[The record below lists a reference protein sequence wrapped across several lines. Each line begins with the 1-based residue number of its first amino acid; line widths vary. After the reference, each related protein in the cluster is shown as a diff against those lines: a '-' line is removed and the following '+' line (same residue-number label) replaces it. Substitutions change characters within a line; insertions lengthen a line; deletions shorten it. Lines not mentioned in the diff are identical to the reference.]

1 MKRTVILMAM
11 ALMVSVAF
19 AQTADKLIKKY
30 KGMKGMQ
37 YENVTK
43 QIQNMKKDDDPK
55 MYEASRGLTTVE
67 YLSGVMS
74 ESKAEKLQEE
84 LDALEGFKRVYHEK
98 HNSNDGPLS
107 MLRGQFKLF
116 YNVQYYAVEDGENF
130 KEVVARIDADASVG
144 NLVTLIHLKGQ
155 MKQEDVAEFIQIE
168 EDTDMTLE
176 SE

>member
-30 KGMKGMQ
+30 KGMKGVQ

-43 QIQNMKKDDDPK
+43 RVQNMKESDDPK
-55 MYEASRGLTTVE
+55 LYAASRGITQVE
-67 YLSGVMS
+67 YLNGVLS
-74 ESKAEKLQEE
+74 NEKAEQLQQE
-84 LDALEGFKRVYHEK
+84 LDALKGFKRVYHEK
-98 HNSNDGPLS
+98 HNSNDSPLS
-107 MLRGQFKLF
+107 MLKGNFKLF
-116 YNVQYYAVEDGENF
+116 YNVQYYAVEDGEDF
-130 KEVVARIDADASVG
+130 KEVIARIDADANKG
-144 NLVTLIHLKGQ
+144 NIVTLIHLKGQ
-155 MKQEDVAEFIQIE
+155 MKQEDLADFIQIE